1 MTTPYWLF
9 GTNLRVLTDEQQT
22 YSQYDIIEGRF
33 PAGTETPLHVHTK
46 YDEFLYVLE
55 GIFTVYTDTGTVTLL
70 PGQHIFIP
78 RNTPHVVAAIGQTIN
93 RGLTIASP
101 SSFGKLI
108 RTVGIPDTEDN
119 LPPDIA
125 NDMGLF
131 IQLSEETGDIILGS
145 PGARPTLKKKTNR
158 D

>member
-9 GTNLRVLTDEQQT
+9 GTNLSILIDEQQT
-22 YSQYDIIEGRF
+22 HSQFDVIEGRL
-33 PAGTETPLHVHTK
+33 PAGTETPLHLHTK

-55 GIFTVYTDTGTVTLL
+55 GIFTVYTDSGTWTLEA
-70 PGQHIFIP
+70 GQHIFIP
-78 RNTPHVVAAIGQTIN
+78 RNTPHVVAAIGLTIN

-101 SSFGKLI
+101 SAFGKLI
-108 RTVGIPDTEDN
+108 RTVGIPETDDKIFPYT
-119 LPPDIA
+119 A

-145 PGARPTLKKKTNR
+145 PGARPTLKKKT
-158 D
+158 DIG